1 MADFMTREEM
11 RLIAQESADRAA
23 DRAVSEC
30 LLKLGINA
38 DDPDAVIEFQRD
50 LSAIRAMASLF
61 SDMKTKGTIAVFLV
75 VLTALVGCVWVGIKS
90 ALH

>member
-61 SDMKTKGTIAVFLV
+61 SDMKTKGTIAVFLII
-75 VLTALVGCVWVGIKS
+75 LTAIVGCVWVGVKS